1 MNLYEYL
8 LDRISDGGYAPSDIS
23 FLTWNTGIE
32 YLDGTTWVPV
42 SLPAFVQVARQVQ
55 ANRVT
60 PQARER
66 IRFHMKDDAVFQW
79 VNAQNDFIRVD
90 NLPRSVTLTA
100 QDLTT

>member
-8 LDRISDGGYAPSDIS
+8 IGRIEAGGYAPSDVS
-23 FLTWNTGIE
+23 FVAWNTGIE

-42 SLPAFVQVARQVQ
+42 NLAEFVQVAQQVQ
-55 ANRVT
+55 AARVA

-79 VNAQNDFIRVD
+79 ISTENDFIRVD
-90 NLPRSVTLTA
+90 NAPRSITLTA
-100 QDLTT
+100 EDLTT